1 MGAVTE
7 GNTMRRILFIFAMI
21 MGLAVFGCG
30 EQPDQSG
37 DTAADAGESGDTTDD
52 ANGHGTEAP
61 IDTGDTSEGGDLHAP
76 IGGGMDLETP
86 ELAVGQWIEFGADG
100 MPETVK
106 IAVVGTETNQGDECY
121 WIQFSGEGFVA
132 QILMDPSGLD
142 IAMEGY
148 QEQMDFFL
156 QDPVDYIR
164 RNMSDADGMAQM
176 FGNEE
181 SMDMALE
188 FISAIRMIK
197 FDQGGMIMAIDMTG
211 VPEFLEETMSDPS
224 FQDTFQEGFMQ
235 GFDQGEGQEGLD
247 EMIAELDNMEF
258 SFQNTAVEAGG
269 SQLEGMEFSIDHPE
283 IKLSVVFS
291 NELPIIPLAYASVFS
306 AEENETH
313 TVQVRGFGFSGAE
326 NLMTAEPAQ
335 VIPAM
340 MFLQGMTQQ
349 MGATPDSR
357 GGGSAGI
364 R

>member
-7 GNTMRRILFIFAMI
+7 GNTMRRILFILVMI
-21 MGLAVFGCG
+21 MGIAVFGCG
-30 EQPDQSG
+30 EQPEQSG
-37 DTAADAGESGDTTDD
+37 DTTADSGDSGDVAADTD
-52 ANGHGTEAP
+52 GHGTEAP
-61 IDTGDTSEGGDLHAP
+61 IDNGDTSEDGEMHAP
-76 IGGGMDLETP
+76 IGGGIDMESPD
-86 ELAVGQWIEFGADG
+86 LAVGQWIEFGADE
-100 MPETVK
+100 MPETVR

-121 WIQFSGEGFVA
+121 WVQFSGEGFVA

-148 QEQMDFFL
+148 QEQMDVFFE
-156 QDPVDYIR
+156 DPADYIR
-164 RNMSDADGMAQM
+164 NNMSDAGGMAQM

-181 SMDMALE
+181 SIDMALE

-197 FDQGGMIMAIDMTG
+197 FDQGGMVMAIDMTG
-211 VPEFLEETMSDPS
+211 VPEFLAEMMSDPS
-224 FQDTFQEGFMQ
+224 FQDSFEEGFMQ
-235 GFDQGEGQEGLD
+235 GFNQEQGQEGLD

-258 SFQNTAVEAGG
+258 SFQNTAVEAAG

-283 IKLSVVFS
+283 LKLSIVFS
-291 NELPIIPLAYASVFS
+291 NELPIIPLAYASVYS

-313 TVQVRGFGFSGAE
+313 TIQVRGFGFSGAE